1 MRDYPNI
8 RHIRLIDAAVR
19 LGSLSRAADAVG
31 ISQPAA
37 SQALARLERLF
48 GGKLLERDGAGA
60 KATPRG
66 AVVARRSKRALSL
79 LKSGHARLA
88 RLAKGGSRAADL
100 AEPQTS
106 MTHLRALSAF
116 AETGSFSAASRRL
129 GLTEP
134 SVQRAARELEQ
145 IAAVALFDGA
155 GRHLVLSPAGRLL
168 GRHAHLVLKE
178 IDAAWDEIRELEGAY
193 DGRVMVATL
202 PLVRTRII
210 PTAVVA
216 LTEKRPQADIEI
228 VDGPYDTLVQDLA
241 NGRVDML
248 VGALRE
254 DLPRRD
260 LAQEPL
266 FTDDLSVVARAGHP
280 LARKRLTPAML
291 GRFPWVL
298 PREGTPSRTMFER
311 LAKGFDAGWNG
322 VGIVET
328 GSLVALRG
336 ILMQSDRLTILSRRQ
351 ILFEE
356 EAGFLT
362 VLPFRLYETGRPIGI
377 TTRADW
383 EPTALQADF
392 LSALRHAVAEEGGGS
407 RGRKGGRDG

>member
-1 MRDYPNI
+1 MREYPNL

-19 LGSLSRAADAVG
+19 LGALTRGADAVG

-48 GGKLLERDGAGA
+48 GGRLLERSGA
-60 KATPRG
+60 KVVATPRG
-66 AVVARRSKRALSL
+66 EVVARRSKRALGL

-88 RLAKGGSRAADL
+88 RLTKSGSRAADL

-106 MTHLRALSAF
+106 MTHLRALAAF
-116 AETGSFSAASRRL
+116 AEAGSFSAASRRL

-168 GRHAHLVLKE
+168 ARHATLVLKE
-178 IDAAWDEIRELEGAY
+178 MDAAFDEIRELSGAF
-193 DGRVMVATL
+193 DGRVVIGTL
-202 PLVRTRII
+202 PLVRTRIV
-210 PTAVVA
+210 PAAVVA
-216 LTEKRPQADIEI
+216 LTEKRPEADVEI
-228 VDGPYDTLVQDLA
+228 VDGPYDTLIQDLA

-254 DLPRRD
+254 DLVQRD
-260 LAQEPL
+260 LAQEAL
-266 FTDDLSVVARAGHP
+266 FTDDLSIVARAGHP
-280 LARKRLTPAML
+280 LARTRVNAAAL
-291 GRFPWVL
+291 GRYPWVL
-298 PREGTPSRTMFER
+298 PRPGTPSRAMFDR
-311 LAKGFDAGWNG
+311 LAARFGPDRSAT
-322 VGIVET
+322 GIVET

-336 ILMQSDRLTILSRRQ
+336 ILMQSNRLTILSRRQ

-362 VLPFRLYETGRPIGI
+362 VLNFRLEDTARPIGL

-383 EPTALQADF
+383 QPTALQADF
-392 LSALRHAVAEEGGGS
+392 LAELRRAVA
-407 RGRKGGRDG
+407 DG